1 MSEWKPEYR
10 FDIGDLVKFRHNR
23 MNMIEDKIGI
33 VVEQS
38 YRVSRDNMFKI
49 LVKGRYY
56 WQAAPKLTLLSKA
69 ANGSSK

>member
-10 FDIGDLVKFRHNR
+10 FNLGDLVKFRYNHQNNIR
-23 MNMIEDKIGI
+23 YLIGI

-49 LVKGRYY
+49 LVNKKHY
-56 WQAAPKLTLLSKA
+56 WQPAPKLTLLSKA